1 MLHIQLR
8 RAIIRHSQAHYKRDF
23 KLTIRKSIL
32 QEISNIVPQKNK
44 EDLIEM
50 RAQHAI
56 AASIF
61 LIEMIEKSYSAE
73 EADQLVRRFLSSI
86 KGQDPERFTRSIRK
100 IKENKNNG

>member
-1 MLHIQLR
+1 
-8 RAIIRHSQAHYKRDF
+8 
-23 KLTIRKSIL
+23 LTIRKSIL
-32 QEISNIVPQKNK
+32 QEISNYVPQKNK

-61 LIEMIEKSYSAE
+61 LIEMIENTYGTE
-73 EADQLVRRFLSSI
+73 EADQLVKRFISSI

-100 IKENKNNG
+100 IKESKSNGTKSASR